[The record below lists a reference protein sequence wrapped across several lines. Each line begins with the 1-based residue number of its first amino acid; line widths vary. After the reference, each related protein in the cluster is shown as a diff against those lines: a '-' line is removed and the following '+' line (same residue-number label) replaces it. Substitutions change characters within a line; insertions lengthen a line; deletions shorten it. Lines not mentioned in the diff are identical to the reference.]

1 MKPHQQSALHVPL
14 YKIWVTW
21 LSHLKPHQDSE
32 FTWPGR
38 FRGSSPITPNCS
50 LLSSICNLV
59 DAPQLLPERSWL
71 GERERGGIPRMT
83 DWENCSSDWVAGIT
97 CLGGGGVGGRRKW
110 CQNPLNSLWK
120 SWKQVQ
126 GQEYFYLFQPSDF
139 SLETFISTSESVITS
154 KCCPREM

>member
-1 MKPHQQSALHVPL
+1 MKPHQQSALHIPL

-21 LSHLKPHQDSE
+21 PSHLKPHQDSE

-38 FRGSSPITPNCS
+38 SRGSSPITPNCS

-97 CLGGGGVGGRRKW
+97 CLCVGGAGGGNDAKILWRVSENHESKSKVRSISIFFSHLTFHWR
-110 CQNPLNSLWK
+110 PLSLLLN
-120 SWKQVQ
+120 Q
-126 GQEYFYLFQPSDF
+126 
-139 SLETFISTSESVITS
+139 
-154 KCCPREM
+154 

>member
-1 MKPHQQSALHVPL
+1 MKPHQQSALHIPL

-21 LSHLKPHQDSE
+21 PSHLKPHQDSE

-38 FRGSSPITPNCS
+38 SRGSSPITPNCS
-50 LLSSICNLV
+50 LLSSICNSQCTSAAARKKLTRGR
-59 DAPQLLPERSWL
+59 D
-71 GERERGGIPRMT
+71 RGGIPRMT

-97 CLGGGGVGGRRKW
+97 CLCVGGAGGGEW
-110 CQNPLNSLWK
+110 CQNPLKSLWK